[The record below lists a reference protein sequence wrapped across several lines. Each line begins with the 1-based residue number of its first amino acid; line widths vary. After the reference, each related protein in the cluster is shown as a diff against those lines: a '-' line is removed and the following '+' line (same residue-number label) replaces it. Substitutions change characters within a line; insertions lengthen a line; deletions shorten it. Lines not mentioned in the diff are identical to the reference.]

1 MERKGVG
8 IPPSEGEAVQ
18 RLLGH
23 YTGQFFLV
31 FAFLQANYLAS
42 FSIPDLPWDPPL
54 GVHTPLSQDGSRS
67 QGLWHKQA
75 SCGLELSPDF

>member
-23 YTGQFFLV
+23 YTGQFFMV

-42 FSIPDLPWDPPL
+42 FSTLTYPGTFPPWDLPL
-54 GVHTPLSQDGSRS
+54 GWLVPLSPHGSRS
-67 QGLWHKQA
+67 EGFSRNKTR
-75 SCGLELSPDF
+75 